1 MEESLVKLLIL
12 AKPLLA
18 SIDSIIARYSC
29 LRFAKFLLE
38 EAIIN
43 RSDYVRL
50 VKKIKKTS
58 PNAKGYDIDFVSS
71 SNTWILAEL
80 KCYTPVNG
88 NAFGGAQKN
97 AILKDV
103 SSLKS
108 LSKVKKQNGNPLTFF
123 AMLCIDKQPHKAFNL
138 LNKTSKLKVV
148 SFKKGKMPKAG
159 TIYSVFLNIE

>member
-88 NAFGGAQKN
+88 NAF
-97 AILKDV
+97 
-103 SSLKS
+103 
-108 LSKVKKQNGNPLTFF
+108 
-123 AMLCIDKQPHKAFNL
+123 
-138 LNKTSKLKVV
+138 
-148 SFKKGKMPKAG
+148 
-159 TIYSVFLNIE
+159 E